1 MKKYVFALGFLAL
14 MATTVAWAE
23 ETAEDQ
29 CRRFAVEDGIP
40 AEELDSYIQQCV
52 ADLEQ
57 AEKEMP
63 LELDTMPADEP
74 VAEPSD
80 SKE

>member
-40 AEELDSYIQQCV
+40 AEELDGYIKECL

-57 AEKEMP
+57 TEKDMP
-63 LELDTMPADEP
+63 LDLDTMPADGP
-74 VAEPSD
+74 VGEPSD